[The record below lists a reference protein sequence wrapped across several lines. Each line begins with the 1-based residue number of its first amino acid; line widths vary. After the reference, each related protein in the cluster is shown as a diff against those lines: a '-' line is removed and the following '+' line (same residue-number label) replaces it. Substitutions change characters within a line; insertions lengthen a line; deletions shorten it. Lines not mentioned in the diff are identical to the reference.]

1 MLFISTILKQLNRER
16 KPLIA
21 ALFLFGTLVFLRFV
35 VFAPAVY
42 GSSDTSVLP
51 RKYWPETGL
60 AVLMGSSPVTVETGS
75 IRSQDEGLPKI
86 ALLSGLGYLAPRVVW

>member
-1 MLFISTILKQLNRER
+1 MLFISTILKQLHKER

-42 GSSDTSVLP
+42 GSSNTSVLP
-51 RKYWPETGL
+51 RKNGPNTNF
-60 AVLMGSSPVTVETGS
+60 AVLVSSAPMVL
-75 IRSQDEGLPKI
+75 QDAEDNAKNEGLSEL
-86 ALLSGLGYLAPRVVW
+86 ALLSGARR